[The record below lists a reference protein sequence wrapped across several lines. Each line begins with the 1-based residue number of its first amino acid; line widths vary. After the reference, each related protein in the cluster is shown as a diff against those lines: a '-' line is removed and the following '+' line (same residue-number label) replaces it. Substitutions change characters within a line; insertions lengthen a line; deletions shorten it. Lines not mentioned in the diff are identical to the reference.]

1 MSEAVEKY
9 AKKYAKEYAVKEKV
23 ISVKNLMANTNFT
36 LDQALNALGI
46 QGEERVFI
54 TKELQES

>member
-1 MSEAVEKY
+1 MCKAVEKY
-9 AKKYAKEYAVKEKV
+9 AKKYAVKETV

>member
-1 MSEAVEKY
+1 MSGAVEKY
-9 AKKYAKEYAVKEKV
+9 AIKYAKEYAVKV

-46 QGEERVFI
+46 QGEERLVI
-54 TKELQES
+54 AKELQES